1 MYELYLNGN
10 KVKQINYIG
19 EHDYTPVVEQVETPM
34 LTYNTDNR
42 YGEEDC
48 NYNRYTGYTYVDI
61 TCETSGAT
69 IYYRYGLCTVDEYC
83 NPTTVPDLTNE
94 PWVLGDFFNIYN
106 TGTNT
111 CDDGSQQWYVEYYAA
126 KSGMEDSGVMSDL
139 ITVYA
144 DECIDCN
151 DCSNYE
157 ALGYPSYEECDCAV
171 NVNSCPEDCSDW
183 ENLGYGS
190 YEECDCAVNGNCE
203 ETDCN
208 DCSNWEECG
217 YESYEDCDCQVNGNC
232 ETDCTDC
239 NNWEECGY
247 TSWDDCSIT
256 NDGIF
261 PSPEISGGIDANV
274 SGTTSN
280 IVLMVTDVENL
291 EWKVDY
297 GYSMVQNYVTNWT
310 AGSYVSGSGANSLY
324 NYTRSNPWTD
334 VDGYAHIKVTMRR
347 DGVESETH
355 QYKFN
360 NVRIIEI
367 TE

>member
-34 LTYNTDNR
+34 LTYNNDIR
-42 YGEEDC
+42 YPEGDC
-48 NYNRYTGYTYVDI
+48 NYNRYTGYASVDI
-61 TCETSGAT
+61 TCDTVGAT

-94 PWVLGDFFNIYN
+94 PWVLGDSFNIYN
-106 TGTNT
+106 TDTNT

-144 DECIDCN
+144 DEYIDCN
-151 DCSNYE
+151 DCNNWE
-157 ALGYPSYEECDCAV
+157 EIGYSSYEECDCAL
-171 NVNSCPEDCSDW
+171 NGNCEETDCTDCSNW
-183 ENLGYGS
+183 AECGYSS
-190 YEECDCAVNGNCE
+190 YEECDCGVNGNCE
-203 ETDCN
+203 ETDCT
-208 DCSNWEECG
+208 DCS
-217 YESYEDCDCQVNGNC
+217 
-232 ETDCTDC
+232 
-239 NNWEECGY
+239 NWEECGY

-261 PSPEISGGIDANV
+261 PSPEISGGIDGNV

-310 AGSYVSGSGANSLY
+310 AGSYVSGSGSNSLY

-355 QYKFN
+355 HYKFN
-360 NVRIIEI
+360 YVSIIEI

>member
-1 MYELYLNGN
+1 MI
-10 KVKQINYIG
+10 VTRPI
-19 EHDYTPVVEQVETPM
+19 
-34 LTYNTDNR
+34 
-42 YGEEDC
+42 
-48 NYNRYTGYTYVDI
+48 
-61 TCETSGAT
+61 
-69 IYYRYGLCTVDEYC
+69 
-83 NPTTVPDLTNE
+83 
-94 PWVLGDFFNIYN
+94 N

-171 NVNSCPEDCSDW
+171 NGNSCPEDCSDW